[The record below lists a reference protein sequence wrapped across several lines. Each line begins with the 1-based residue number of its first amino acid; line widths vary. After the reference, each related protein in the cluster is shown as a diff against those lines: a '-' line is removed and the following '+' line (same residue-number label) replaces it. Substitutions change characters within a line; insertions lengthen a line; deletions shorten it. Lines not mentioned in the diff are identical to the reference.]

1 MGEMTGTSRDKK
13 LCASGQWL
21 LVLVI
26 VLFFLVACQVLPA
39 EAVPLNLGLGD
50 LINVDVDLAEGGGL
64 LDVTA
69 DVDTGAVLPEADTGI
84 SVGLGVGGSSLLEAG
99 ANMQTGLPG
108 GEESGGAGL
117 SASLAAVNARS
128 SSLVDVSA
136 SLDADL
142 TELPIVESV
151 LPNTGLSANLD
162 AGAGLGADGLNV
174 GVDTSA
180 DIGLQTNLLTSGL
193 LTDTVLDAGLDLGL
207 NDEGLDLGLEAGA
220 DLGAAVESPLVD
232 VAVDTVLDA
241 GLDLGLGDGLDVSLD
256 AGVDLG
262 GEVGSPLGI
271 GVSTD
276 TGLDAA
282 LDLGL
287 GDEGLDVG
295 LNADLRMDGGAGSGA
310 HLDGETELTETVS
323 EKGSETC
330 NDGETY
336 NSENS
341 GSVPL
346 SDESRQPDEK
356 CFGDKSEKQTRD
368 NDRDRDKSG
377 IVYSPGEKPEILLD
391 SDLNGL
397 CVNINS
403 LFCNKANLAPAVP
416 AGHDNAHRSPAIPC
430 PPIPNTSATTA
441 AGSITVALSLAS
453 GSKGWAVLADG
464 LAAVPPLPSGWL
476 PDAAR
481 CQYPLPGISPSALPG

>member
-207 NDEGLDLGLEAGA
+207 
-220 DLGAAVESPLVD
+220 
-232 VAVDTVLDA
+232 
-241 GLDLGLGDGLDVSLD
+241 GDGLDVSLD

-295 LNADLRMDGGAGSGA
+295 LNADLGMDGGAGSGA

-464 LAAVPPLPSGWL
+464 LAAVPLLPSGWL